1 MCGKYTELIDAYK
14 SVLEA
19 FVHAGVE
26 NNSRVDVKWVQTE
39 KVVDDI
45 SAAKTFKNV
54 DGILLLPG
62 FGSRG
67 GEGKIRS
74 SKHAREKKIP
84 FLGICLGLQCA
95 VIDFARY
102 KCGLNGANSTEYN
115 KKTEY
120 PVIDLMESQK
130 AIKIKGGTMRLGAYD
145 CVLKT
150 GTKTYNAYRKKK
162 VSERHRH
169 RYEVNNRYRSR
180 LEKNGMVFSGVN
192 KDLDVV
198 ETIELTNHPWF
209 VGTQFHPEFKS
220 RISRAHPLFR
230 EFINAAVKYNTK
242 VS

>member
-1 MCGKYTELIDAYK
+1 MWSY
-14 SVLEA
+14 
-19 FVHAGVE
+19 
-26 NNSRVDVKWVQTE
+26 
-39 KVVDDI
+39 
-45 SAAKTFKNV
+45 
-54 DGILLLPG
+54 
-62 FGSRG
+62 
-67 GEGKIRS
+67 
-74 SKHAREKKIP
+74 
-84 FLGICLGLQCA
+84 
-95 VIDFARY
+95 
-102 KCGLNGANSTEYN
+102 GANSTEYN

-145 CVLKT
+145 CELKT